1 MRIAFYAPLKPPD
14 HKVPSGDRRVA
25 RLFIEALRLAGHEP
39 FMASR
44 LRSFDPLGDGA
55 RQASL
60 AAQGS
65 RIAERLIARW
75 RKAPHTAPGLWF
87 TYHLYYKAPDWVG
100 PAVSAALG
108 IPYVVAEASFAAKR
122 AGGPW
127 DKGHR
132 AVGAALR
139 QADRVIGLNR
149 ADREGVLPLLAHPDR
164 WLAFPPFIEAQNY
177 R

>member
-14 HKVPSGDRRVA
+14 HKTPSGDRRVA
-25 RLFIEALRLAGHEP
+25 RLLFDALRLAGHQP
-39 FMASR
+39 MVASR
-44 LRSFDPLGDGA
+44 LRGYDPIGGDL
-55 RQASL
+55 RQARL
-60 AAQGS
+60 AARGRQA
-65 RIAERLIARW
+65 AERLIARW
-75 RKAPHTAPGLWF
+75 RAQPDAAPDLWF
-87 TYHLYYKAPDWVG
+87 TYHLYYKAPDWLR
-100 PAVSAALG
+100 PTVSAALG